1 MKCSWTEIIAMKIE
15 IKYQIQGIL
24 GDKNSQD
31 LMNNWT
37 WGMRD
42 WWREINHAFEVFSVE
57 NWCAEMPS
65 NQTENIKKEAR
76 FHFVYIAFKISEEHS
91 WVCPEDSFK

>member
-42 WWREINHAFEVFSVE
+42 WWRDKSCIWGF
-57 NWCAEMPS
+57 
-65 NQTENIKKEAR
+65 
-76 FHFVYIAFKISEEHS
+76 
-91 WVCPEDSFK
+91 

>member
-1 MKCSWTEIIAMKIE
+1 MGLISNSRHIKE
-15 IKYQIQGIL
+15 IKIHRIW
-24 GDKNSQD
+24 
-31 LMNNWT
+31 WT
-37 WGMRD
+37 IEHEEWETDG
-42 WWREINHAFEVFSVE
+42 EINHAFEVFSVE

-91 WVCPEDSFK
+91 WVCLEDSFK